1 MESIEYTP
9 ATELVQNYYYDYAK
23 FINLG
28 GRTVPYYKDT
38 LKAVQRRLLYA
49 SYLLTK
55 NGSYVKS
62 ARIVGETMGKFHPHG
77 NLSLDSTLVTTVH
90 SGLLEGRGNFGS
102 NVGVDPIDAA
112 ASRYTEV
119 RLKPL
124 IKEIAFKYI
133 EDVPF
138 YLNDLGVE
146 EPCYIPTMLPLNLV
160 QFSPHGEYT
169 TGIGVGLSFTLPM
182 FSLKSAIR
190 FIKKLISE
198 GTCKKEDIP
207 LVYKHIS
214 VPLTTRLFST
224 GSDSINIVSAY
235 NVSDNEK
242 EITIT
247 EFAPGLKI
255 KSALSK
261 LGVYIDKSKDNTDVL
276 VKLDRGKRTSDY
288 DLDKILSSQV
298 KFQMLFHDNERIRMY
313 SVTEIFLSVYNTF
326 KEAVLVSL
334 TKDKNK
340 IESLV
345 DTYKKLQNIKK
356 YLNPLNNHTA
366 QKIIDNEKYDEKEVK
381 RLLNYSIDTF
391 CKAQELEQEAK
402 KQLSSILNDINN
414 IDAFCLN
421 LYDMLEKSI

>member
-1 MESIEYTP
+1 MENIEYSP

-28 GRTVPYYKDT
+28 GRTVPFYKDT

-90 SGLLEGRGNFGS
+90 SGFLEGRGNFGS

-119 RLKPL
+119 RLNPL

-133 EDVPF
+133 EDVP
-138 YLNDLGVE
+138 YYMNDLGVE

-160 QFSPHGEYT
+160 QFSTHGEYT

-182 FSLKSAIR
+182 FTLKSAVK
-190 FIKKLISE
+190 FMKKLIKE

-214 VPLTTRLFST
+214 VPNTNKLFST
-224 GSDSINIVSAY
+224 GADSINVVSAY

-242 EITIT
+242 EINIT

-255 KSALSK
+255 KSALGK

-276 VKLDRGKRTSDY
+276 VKLDRGKKASDY
-288 DLDKILSSQV
+288 DLDKILSAQTR
-298 KFQMLFHDNERIRMY
+298 FQMLFHDNEKIRLY
-313 SVTEIFLSVYNTF
+313 SVAEIFLSVYNTF

-334 TKDKNK
+334 NKDKDK
-340 IESLV
+340 AEYLV
-345 DTYKKLQNIKK
+345 DTYQKLQKIKK
-356 YLNPLNNHTA
+356 YLNPLNKDTA
-366 QKIIDNEKYDEKEVK
+366 QKIITNESYEEKEVR
-381 RLLNYSIDTF
+381 RLLSYSIDTF
-391 CKAQELEQEAK
+391 CKADVLEDEAK
-402 KQLSSILNDINN
+402 KQLSDIVHNITN
-414 IDAFCLN
+414 IDDFCLH
-421 LYDMLEKSI
+421 LYEEAFD

>member
-1 MESIEYTP
+1 MENIEYSP

-28 GRTVPYYKDT
+28 GRTVPFYKDT

-90 SGLLEGRGNFGS
+90 SGFLEGRGNFGS

-119 RLKPL
+119 RLNPL

-133 EDVPF
+133 EDVP
-138 YLNDLGVE
+138 YYMNDLGVE

-160 QFSPHGEYT
+160 QFSTHGEYT

-182 FSLKSAIR
+182 FTLKSAVK
-190 FIKKLISE
+190 FMKKLIKE

-214 VPLTTRLFST
+214 VPNTNKLFST
-224 GSDSINIVSAY
+224 GADSINIVSAY

-242 EITIT
+242 EINIT

-255 KSALSK
+255 KSALGK

-276 VKLDRGKRTSDY
+276 VKLDRGKKASDY
-288 DLDKILSSQV
+288 DLDKILSAQTR
-298 KFQMLFHDNERIRMY
+298 FQMLFHDNEKIRLY
-313 SVTEIFLSVYNTF
+313 SVAEIFLSVYNTF

-334 TKDKNK
+334 NKDKDK
-340 IESLV
+340 AEYLV
-345 DTYKKLQNIKK
+345 DTYQKLQKIKK
-356 YLNPLNNHTA
+356 YLNPLNKDTA
-366 QKIIDNEKYDEKEVK
+366 QKIITNESYEEKEVR
-381 RLLNYSIDTF
+381 RLLSYSIDTF
-391 CKAQELEQEAK
+391 CKADVLEDEAK
-402 KQLSSILNDINN
+402 KQLSDIVHNITN
-414 IDAFCLN
+414 IDDFCLH
-421 LYDMLEKSI
+421 LYEEAFD

>member
-1 MESIEYTP
+1 MENIEYSP

-28 GRTVPYYKDT
+28 GRTVPFYKDT

-90 SGLLEGRGNFGS
+90 SGFLEGRGNFGS

-119 RLKPL
+119 RLNPL

-133 EDVPF
+133 EDVP
-138 YLNDLGVE
+138 YYMNDLGVE

-160 QFSPHGEYT
+160 QFSTHGEYT

-182 FSLKSAIR
+182 FTLKSAVK
-190 FIKKLISE
+190 FMKKLIKE

-214 VPLTTRLFST
+214 VPNTNKLFST
-224 GSDSINIVSAY
+224 GADSINIVSAY

-242 EITIT
+242 EINIT

-255 KSALSK
+255 KSALGK

-276 VKLDRGKRTSDY
+276 VKLDRGKKASDY
-288 DLDKILSSQV
+288 DLDKILSAQTR
-298 KFQMLFHDNERIRMY
+298 FQMLFHDNEKIRLY
-313 SVTEIFLSVYNTF
+313 SVAEIFLSVYNTF

-334 TKDKNK
+334 NKDKDK
-340 IESLV
+340 AEYLV
-345 DTYKKLQNIKK
+345 DTYQKLQKIKK
-356 YLNPLNNHTA
+356 YLNPLNKDTA
-366 QKIIDNEKYDEKEVK
+366 QKIISNESYEEKEVR
-381 RLLNYSIDTF
+381 RLLSYSIDTF
-391 CKAQELEQEAK
+391 CKADVLEDEAK
-402 KQLSSILNDINN
+402 KQLSDIVHNITN
-414 IDAFCLN
+414 IDDFCLH
-421 LYDMLEKSI
+421 LYEEAFD

>member
-1 MESIEYTP
+1 MENIEYSP

-28 GRTVPYYKDT
+28 GRTVPFYKDT

-90 SGLLEGRGNFGS
+90 SGFLEGRGNFGS

-119 RLKPL
+119 RLNPL

-133 EDVPF
+133 EDVP
-138 YLNDLGVE
+138 YYMNDLGVE

-160 QFSPHGEYT
+160 QFSTHGEYT

-182 FSLKSAIR
+182 FTLKSAVK
-190 FIKKLISE
+190 FMKKLIKE

-214 VPLTTRLFST
+214 VPNTNKLFST
-224 GSDSINIVSAY
+224 GADSINIVSAY

-242 EITIT
+242 EINIT

-255 KSALSK
+255 KSALGK

-276 VKLDRGKRTSDY
+276 VKLDRGKKSSDY
-288 DLDKILSSQV
+288 DLDKILSAQTR
-298 KFQMLFHDNERIRMY
+298 FQMLFHDNEKIRLY
-313 SVTEIFLSVYNTF
+313 SVAEIFLSVYNTF

-334 TKDKNK
+334 NKDKDK
-340 IESLV
+340 AEYLV
-345 DTYKKLQNIKK
+345 DTYQKLQKIKK
-356 YLNPLNNHTA
+356 YLNPLNKDTA
-366 QKIIDNEKYDEKEVK
+366 QKIITNESYEEKEVR
-381 RLLNYSIDTF
+381 RLLSYSIDTF
-391 CKAQELEQEAK
+391 CKADVLEVEAK
-402 KQLSSILNDINN
+402 KQLSDIVHNITN
-414 IDAFCLN
+414 IDDFCLH
-421 LYDMLEKSI
+421 LYEEAFD

>member
-1 MESIEYTP
+1 MENIEYSP

-28 GRTVPYYKDT
+28 GRTVPFYKDT

-90 SGLLEGRGNFGS
+90 SGFLEGRGNFGS

-119 RLKPL
+119 RLNPL

-133 EDVPF
+133 EDVP
-138 YLNDLGVE
+138 YYMNDLGVE

-160 QFSPHGEYT
+160 QFSTHGEYT

-182 FSLKSAIR
+182 FTLKSAVK
-190 FIKKLISE
+190 FMKKLIKE

-214 VPLTTRLFST
+214 VPNTNKLFST
-224 GSDSINIVSAY
+224 GADSINVVSAY
-235 NVSDNEK
+235 TVSDNEK
-242 EITIT
+242 EINIT

-255 KSALSK
+255 KSALGK

-276 VKLDRGKRTSDY
+276 VKLDRGKKASDY
-288 DLDKILSSQV
+288 DLDKILSAQTR
-298 KFQMLFHDNERIRMY
+298 FQMLFHDNEKIRLY
-313 SVTEIFLSVYNTF
+313 SVAEIFLSVYNTF

-334 TKDKNK
+334 NKDKDK
-340 IESLV
+340 AEYLV
-345 DTYKKLQNIKK
+345 DTYQKLQKIKK
-356 YLNPLNNHTA
+356 YLNPLNKDTA
-366 QKIIDNEKYDEKEVK
+366 QKIITNESYEEKEVR
-381 RLLNYSIDTF
+381 RLLSYSIDTF
-391 CKAQELEQEAK
+391 CKADVLEVEAK
-402 KQLSSILNDINN
+402 KQLSDIVHNITN
-414 IDAFCLN
+414 IDDFCLH
-421 LYDMLEKSI
+421 LYEEAFN

>member
-1 MESIEYTP
+1 MENIEYSP

-28 GRTVPYYKDT
+28 GRTVPFYKDT

-90 SGLLEGRGNFGS
+90 SGFLEGRGNFGS

-119 RLKPL
+119 RLNPL

-133 EDVPF
+133 EDVP
-138 YLNDLGVE
+138 YYMNDLGVE

-160 QFSPHGEYT
+160 QFSTHGEYT

-182 FSLKSAIR
+182 FTLKSAVK
-190 FIKKLISE
+190 FMKKLIKE

-214 VPLTTRLFST
+214 VPNTNKLFST
-224 GSDSINIVSAY
+224 GADSINIVSAY

-242 EITIT
+242 EINIT

-255 KSALSK
+255 KSALGK

-276 VKLDRGKRTSDY
+276 VKLDRGKKASDY
-288 DLDKILSSQV
+288 DLDKILSAQTR
-298 KFQMLFHDNERIRMY
+298 FQMLFHDNEKIRLY
-313 SVTEIFLSVYNTF
+313 SVAEIFLSVYNTF

-334 TKDKNK
+334 NKDKDK
-340 IESLV
+340 AEYLV
-345 DTYKKLQNIKK
+345 DTYQKLQKIKK
-356 YLNPLNNHTA
+356 YLNPLNKDTA
-366 QKIIDNEKYDEKEVK
+366 QKIITNESYEEKEVR
-381 RLLNYSIDTF
+381 RLLSYSIDTF
-391 CKAQELEQEAK
+391 CKADVLEVEAK
-402 KQLSSILNDINN
+402 KQLSDIVHNITN
-414 IDAFCLN
+414 IDDFCLH
-421 LYDMLEKSI
+421 LYEEAFN

>member
-1 MESIEYTP
+1 MENIEYSP

-28 GRTVPYYKDT
+28 GRTVPFYKDT

-90 SGLLEGRGNFGS
+90 SGFLEGRGNFGS

-119 RLKPL
+119 RLNPL

-133 EDVPF
+133 EDVP
-138 YLNDLGVE
+138 YYMNDLGVE

-160 QFSPHGEYT
+160 QFSTHGEYT

-182 FSLKSAIR
+182 FTLKSAVK
-190 FIKKLISE
+190 FMKKLIKE

-214 VPLTTRLFST
+214 VPNTNKLFST
-224 GSDSINIVSAY
+224 GADSINIVSAY

-242 EITIT
+242 EINIT

-255 KSALSK
+255 KSALGK

-276 VKLDRGKRTSDY
+276 VKLDRGKKSSDY
-288 DLDKILSSQV
+288 DLDKILSAQTR
-298 KFQMLFHDNERIRMY
+298 FQMLFHDNEKIRLY
-313 SVTEIFLSVYNTF
+313 SVAEIFLSVYNTF

-334 TKDKNK
+334 NKDKDK
-340 IESLV
+340 AEYLV
-345 DTYKKLQNIKK
+345 DTYQKLQKIKK
-356 YLNPLNNHTA
+356 YLNPLNKDTA
-366 QKIIDNEKYDEKEVK
+366 QKIITNESYEEKEVR
-381 RLLNYSIDTF
+381 RLLSYSIDTF
-391 CKAQELEQEAK
+391 CKADVLEVEAK
-402 KQLSSILNDINN
+402 KQLSDIVHNITN
-414 IDAFCLN
+414 IDDFCLH
-421 LYDMLEKSI
+421 LYEEAFN

>member
-1 MESIEYTP
+1 MENIEYSP

-28 GRTVPYYKDT
+28 GRTVPFYKDT

-90 SGLLEGRGNFGS
+90 SGFLEGRGNFGS

-119 RLKPL
+119 RLNPL

-133 EDVPF
+133 EDVP
-138 YLNDLGVE
+138 YYMNDLGVE

-160 QFSPHGEYT
+160 QFSTHGEYT

-182 FSLKSAIR
+182 FTLKSAVK
-190 FIKKLISE
+190 FMKKLIKE

-214 VPLTTRLFST
+214 VPNTNKLFST
-224 GSDSINIVSAY
+224 GADSINIVSAY

-242 EITIT
+242 EINIT

-255 KSALSK
+255 KSALGK

-276 VKLDRGKRTSDY
+276 VKLDRGKKASDY
-288 DLDKILSSQV
+288 DLDKILSAQTR
-298 KFQMLFHDNERIRMY
+298 FQMLFHDNEKIRLY
-313 SVTEIFLSVYNTF
+313 SVAEIFLSVYNTF

-334 TKDKNK
+334 NKDKDK
-340 IESLV
+340 AEYLV
-345 DTYKKLQNIKK
+345 DTYQKLQKIKK
-356 YLNPLNNHTA
+356 YLNPLNKDTA
-366 QKIIDNEKYDEKEVK
+366 QKIITNESYEEKEVR
-381 RLLNYSIDTF
+381 RLLSYSIDTF
-391 CKAQELEQEAK
+391 CKADVLEDEAK
-402 KQLSSILNDINN
+402 KQLSDIVHNITN
-414 IDAFCLN
+414 IDDFCLH
-421 LYDMLEKSI
+421 LYEEAFN

>member
-1 MESIEYTP
+1 MENIEYSP

-28 GRTVPYYKDT
+28 GRTVPFYKDT

-90 SGLLEGRGNFGS
+90 SGFLEGRGNFGS

-119 RLKPL
+119 RLNPL

-133 EDVPF
+133 EDVP
-138 YLNDLGVE
+138 YYMNDLGVE

-160 QFSPHGEYT
+160 QFSTHGEYT

-182 FSLKSAIR
+182 FTLKSAVK
-190 FIKKLISE
+190 FMKKLIKE

-214 VPLTTRLFST
+214 VPTTNKLFSI
-224 GSDSINIVSAY
+224 GADSINIVSAY
-235 NVSDNEK
+235 NVSSNEK
-242 EITIT
+242 EVNIT

-255 KSALSK
+255 KSALNK

-276 VKLDRGKRTSDY
+276 VKLDRGKKASDY
-288 DLDKILSSQV
+288 DLDKILSAQTR
-298 KFQMLFHDNERIRMY
+298 FQMLFHNNEKIRLY
-313 SVTEIFLSVYNTF
+313 SVAEIFLSVYNTF

-334 TKDKNK
+334 NKDKDK
-340 IESLV
+340 AEYLV
-345 DTYKKLQNIKK
+345 DTYQKLQKIKK
-356 YLNPLNNHTA
+356 YLNPLNKDTA
-366 QKIIDNEKYDEKEVK
+366 QKIITNKSYDEKEVR
-381 RLLNYSIDTF
+381 RLLSYSIDTF
-391 CKAQELEQEAK
+391 CKADVLEVEAK
-402 KQLSSILNDINN
+402 NQLADIVYNITN
-414 IDAFCLN
+414 IDDFCLQ
-421 LYDMLEKSI
+421 LYEEAFN

>member
-1 MESIEYTP
+1 MENIEYSP

-28 GRTVPYYKDT
+28 GRTVPFYKDT

-90 SGLLEGRGNFGS
+90 SGFLEGRGNFGS

-119 RLKPL
+119 RLNPL

-133 EDVPF
+133 EDVP
-138 YLNDLGVE
+138 YYMNDLGVE

-160 QFSPHGEYT
+160 QFSTHGEYT

-182 FSLKSAIR
+182 FTLKSAVK
-190 FIKKLISE
+190 FMKKLIKE

-214 VPLTTRLFST
+214 VPNTNKLFST
-224 GSDSINIVSAY
+224 GADSINVVSAY

-242 EITIT
+242 EINIT

-255 KSALSK
+255 KSALGK

-276 VKLDRGKRTSDY
+276 VKLDRGKKASDY
-288 DLDKILSSQV
+288 DLDKILSAQTR
-298 KFQMLFHDNERIRMY
+298 FQMLFHDNEKIRLY
-313 SVTEIFLSVYNTF
+313 SVAEIFLSVYNTF

-334 TKDKNK
+334 DKDKDK
-340 IESLV
+340 AEYLV
-345 DTYKKLQNIKK
+345 DTYQKLQKIKK
-356 YLNPLNNHTA
+356 YLNPLNKDTA
-366 QKIIDNEKYDEKEVK
+366 QKIITNESYEEKEVR
-381 RLLNYSIDTF
+381 RLLSYSIDTF
-391 CKAQELEQEAK
+391 CKADVLEVEAK
-402 KQLSSILNDINN
+402 KQLSDIVHNITN
-414 IDAFCLN
+414 IDDFCLH
-421 LYDMLEKSI
+421 LYEEAFN

>member
-1 MESIEYTP
+1 MENIEYSP

-28 GRTVPYYKDT
+28 GRTVPFYKDT

-90 SGLLEGRGNFGS
+90 SGFLEGRGNFGS

-119 RLKPL
+119 RLNPL

-133 EDVPF
+133 EDVP
-138 YLNDLGVE
+138 YYMNDLGVE

-160 QFSPHGEYT
+160 QFSTHGEYT

-182 FSLKSAIR
+182 FTLKSAVK
-190 FIKKLISE
+190 FMKKLIKE

-214 VPLTTRLFST
+214 VPNTNKLFST
-224 GSDSINIVSAY
+224 GADSINVVSAY

-242 EITIT
+242 EINIT

-255 KSALSK
+255 KSALGK

-276 VKLDRGKRTSDY
+276 VKLDRGKKASDY
-288 DLDKILSSQV
+288 DLDKILSAQTR
-298 KFQMLFHDNERIRMY
+298 FQMLFHDNEKIRLY
-313 SVTEIFLSVYNTF
+313 SVAEIFLSVYNTF

-334 TKDKNK
+334 NKDKDK
-340 IESLV
+340 AEYLV
-345 DTYKKLQNIKK
+345 DTYQKLQKIKK
-356 YLNPLNNHTA
+356 YLNPLNKDTA
-366 QKIIDNEKYDEKEVK
+366 QKIITNESYEEKEVR
-381 RLLNYSIDTF
+381 RLLSYSIDTF
-391 CKAQELEQEAK
+391 CKADVLEVEAK
-402 KQLSSILNDINN
+402 KQLSDIVHNITN
-414 IDAFCLN
+414 IDDFCLH
-421 LYDMLEKSI
+421 LYEEAFN

>member
-1 MESIEYTP
+1 MENIEYSP

-28 GRTVPYYKDT
+28 GRTVPFYKDT

-90 SGLLEGRGNFGS
+90 SGFLEGRGNFGS

-119 RLKPL
+119 RLNPL

-133 EDVPF
+133 EDVP
-138 YLNDLGVE
+138 YYMNDLGVE

-160 QFSPHGEYT
+160 QFSTHGEYT

-182 FSLKSAIR
+182 FTLKSAVK
-190 FIKKLISE
+190 FMKKLIKE

-214 VPLTTRLFST
+214 VPNTNKLFST
-224 GSDSINIVSAY
+224 GADSINIVSAY
-235 NVSDNEK
+235 NISDNEK
-242 EITIT
+242 EINIT

-255 KSALSK
+255 KSALGK

-276 VKLDRGKRTSDY
+276 VKLDRGKKASDY
-288 DLDKILSSQV
+288 DLDKILSAQTR
-298 KFQMLFHDNERIRMY
+298 FQMLFHDNEKIRLY
-313 SVTEIFLSVYNTF
+313 SVAEIFLSVYNTF

-334 TKDKNK
+334 NKDKDK
-340 IESLV
+340 AEYLV
-345 DTYKKLQNIKK
+345 DTYQKLQKIKK
-356 YLNPLNNHTA
+356 YLNPLNKDTA
-366 QKIIDNEKYDEKEVK
+366 QKIITNESYEEKEVR
-381 RLLNYSIDTF
+381 RLLSYSIDTF
-391 CKAQELEQEAK
+391 CKADVLEDEAK
-402 KQLSSILNDINN
+402 KQLSDIVHNITN
-414 IDAFCLN
+414 IDDFCLH
-421 LYDMLEKSI
+421 LYEEAFD

>member
-1 MESIEYTP
+1 MENIEYSP

-28 GRTVPYYKDT
+28 GRTVPFYKDT

-90 SGLLEGRGNFGS
+90 SGFLEGRGNFGS

-119 RLKPL
+119 RLNPL

-133 EDVPF
+133 EDVP
-138 YLNDLGVE
+138 YYMNDLGVE

-160 QFSPHGEYT
+160 QFSTHGEYT

-182 FSLKSAIR
+182 FTLKSAVK
-190 FIKKLISE
+190 FMKKLIKE

-214 VPLTTRLFST
+214 VPNTNKLFST
-224 GSDSINIVSAY
+224 GADSINIVSAY

-242 EITIT
+242 EINIT

-255 KSALSK
+255 KSALGK

-276 VKLDRGKRTSDY
+276 VKLDRGKKASDY
-288 DLDKILSSQV
+288 DLDKILSAQTR
-298 KFQMLFHDNERIRMY
+298 FQMLFHDNEKIRLY
-313 SVTEIFLSVYNTF
+313 SVAEIFLSVYNTF

-334 TKDKNK
+334 NKDKDK
-340 IESLV
+340 AEYLV
-345 DTYKKLQNIKK
+345 DTYQKLQKIKK
-356 YLNPLNNHTA
+356 YLNPLNKDTA
-366 QKIIDNEKYDEKEVK
+366 QKIISNESYEEKEVR
-381 RLLNYSIDTF
+381 RLLSYSIDTF
-391 CKAQELEQEAK
+391 CKADVLEVEAK
-402 KQLSSILNDINN
+402 KQLSDIVHNITN
-414 IDAFCLN
+414 IDDFCLH
-421 LYDMLEKSI
+421 LYEEAFN

>member
-1 MESIEYTP
+1 MENIEYSP

-28 GRTVPYYKDT
+28 GRTVPFYKDT

-90 SGLLEGRGNFGS
+90 SGFLEGRGNFGS

-119 RLKPL
+119 RLNPL

-133 EDVPF
+133 EDVP
-138 YLNDLGVE
+138 YYMNDLGVE

-160 QFSPHGEYT
+160 QFSTHGEYT

-182 FSLKSAIR
+182 FTLKSAVK
-190 FIKKLISE
+190 FMKKLIKE

-214 VPLTTRLFST
+214 VPTTNKLFSI
-224 GSDSINIVSAY
+224 GADSINIVSAY
-235 NVSDNEK
+235 NVSSNEK
-242 EITIT
+242 EVNIT

-255 KSALSK
+255 KSALNK

-276 VKLDRGKRTSDY
+276 VKLDRGKKASDY
-288 DLDKILSSQV
+288 DLDKILSAQTR
-298 KFQMLFHDNERIRMY
+298 FQMLFHNNEKIRLY
-313 SVTEIFLSVYNTF
+313 SVAEIFLSVYNTF

-334 TKDKNK
+334 NKDKDK
-340 IESLV
+340 AEYLV
-345 DTYKKLQNIKK
+345 DTYQKLQKIKK
-356 YLNPLNNHTA
+356 YLNPLNKDTA
-366 QKIIDNEKYDEKEVK
+366 QKIITNESYDEKEVR
-381 RLLNYSIDTF
+381 RLLSYSIDTF
-391 CKAQELEQEAK
+391 CKADVLEVEAK
-402 KQLSSILNDINN
+402 NQLADIVYNITN
-414 IDAFCLN
+414 IDDFCLQ
-421 LYDMLEKSI
+421 LYEEAFN

>member
-1 MESIEYTP
+1 MENIEYSP

-28 GRTVPYYKDT
+28 GRTVPFYKDT

-90 SGLLEGRGNFGS
+90 SGFLEGRGNFGS

-119 RLKPL
+119 RLNPL

-133 EDVPF
+133 EDVP
-138 YLNDLGVE
+138 YYMNDLGVE

-160 QFSPHGEYT
+160 QFSTHGEYT

-182 FSLKSAIR
+182 FTLKSAVK
-190 FIKKLISE
+190 FMKKLIKE

-207 LVYKHIS
+207 LVYKHIC
-214 VPLTTRLFST
+214 VPNTNKLFST
-224 GSDSINIVSAY
+224 GADSINVVSAY
-235 NVSDNEK
+235 NVSNNEK
-242 EITIT
+242 EINIT

-255 KSALSK
+255 KSALGK

-276 VKLDRGKRTSDY
+276 VKLDRGKKASDY
-288 DLDKILSSQV
+288 DLDKILSAQTR
-298 KFQMLFHDNERIRMY
+298 FQMLFHDNEKIRLY

-334 TKDKNK
+334 NKDKDK
-340 IESLV
+340 AEYLV
-345 DTYKKLQNIKK
+345 DTYQKLQKIKK
-356 YLNPLNNHTA
+356 YLNPLNKDTA
-366 QKIIDNEKYDEKEVK
+366 QKIITNESYEEKEVR
-381 RLLNYSIDTF
+381 RLLSYSIDTF
-391 CKAQELEQEAK
+391 CKADVLEDEAK
-402 KQLSSILNDINN
+402 KQLSDIVHNITN
-414 IDAFCLN
+414 IDDFCLH
-421 LYDMLEKSI
+421 LYEEAFD

>member
-1 MESIEYTP
+1 MENIEYSP

-28 GRTVPYYKDT
+28 GRTVPFYKDT

-90 SGLLEGRGNFGS
+90 SGFLEGRGNFGS

-119 RLKPL
+119 RLNPL

-133 EDVPF
+133 EDVP
-138 YLNDLGVE
+138 YYMNDLGVE

-160 QFSPHGEYT
+160 QFSTHGEYT

-182 FSLKSAIR
+182 FTLKSAVK
-190 FIKKLISE
+190 FMKKLIKE

-214 VPLTTRLFST
+214 VPNTNKLFST
-224 GSDSINIVSAY
+224 GADSINIVSAY

-242 EITIT
+242 EINIT

-255 KSALSK
+255 KSALGK

-276 VKLDRGKRTSDY
+276 VKLDRGKKASDY
-288 DLDKILSSQV
+288 DLDKILSAQTR
-298 KFQMLFHDNERIRMY
+298 FQMLFHDNEKIRLY
-313 SVTEIFLSVYNTF
+313 SVAEIFLSVYNTF

-334 TKDKNK
+334 NKDKDK
-340 IESLV
+340 AEYLV
-345 DTYKKLQNIKK
+345 DTYQKLQKIKK
-356 YLNPLNNHTA
+356 YLNPLNKDTA
-366 QKIIDNEKYDEKEVK
+366 QKIISNESYEEKEVR
-381 RLLNYSIDTF
+381 RLLSYSIDTF
-391 CKAQELEQEAK
+391 CKADVLEDEAK
-402 KQLSSILNDINN
+402 KQLSDIVHNITN
-414 IDAFCLN
+414 IDDFCLH
-421 LYDMLEKSI
+421 LYEEAFN

>member
-1 MESIEYTP
+1 MENIEYSP

-28 GRTVPYYKDT
+28 GRTVPFYKDT

-90 SGLLEGRGNFGS
+90 SGFLEGRGNFGS

-119 RLKPL
+119 RLNPL

-133 EDVPF
+133 EDVP
-138 YLNDLGVE
+138 YYMNDLGVE

-160 QFSPHGEYT
+160 QFSTHGEYT

-182 FSLKSAIR
+182 FTLKSAVK
-190 FIKKLISE
+190 FMKKLIKE

-214 VPLTTRLFST
+214 VPTTNKLFSI
-224 GSDSINIVSAY
+224 GADSINIVSAY
-235 NVSDNEK
+235 NVSSNEK
-242 EITIT
+242 EVNIT

-255 KSALSK
+255 KSALNK

-276 VKLDRGKRTSDY
+276 VKLDRGKKASDY
-288 DLDKILSSQV
+288 DLDKILSAQTR
-298 KFQMLFHDNERIRMY
+298 FQMLFHNNEKIRLY
-313 SVTEIFLSVYNTF
+313 SVAEIFLSVYNTF

-334 TKDKNK
+334 NKDKDK
-340 IESLV
+340 AEYLV
-345 DTYKKLQNIKK
+345 DTYQKLQKIKK
-356 YLNPLNNHTA
+356 YLNPLNKDTA
-366 QKIIDNEKYDEKEVK
+366 QKIITNESYEEKEVR
-381 RLLNYSIDTF
+381 RLLSYSIDTF
-391 CKAQELEQEAK
+391 CKADVLEVEAK
-402 KQLSSILNDINN
+402 KQLSDIVHNITN
-414 IDAFCLN
+414 IDDFCLH
-421 LYDMLEKSI
+421 LYEEAFN

>member
-1 MESIEYTP
+1 MENIEYSP

-28 GRTVPYYKDT
+28 GRTVPFYKDT

-90 SGLLEGRGNFGS
+90 SGFLEGRGNFGS

-119 RLKPL
+119 RLNPL

-133 EDVPF
+133 EDVP
-138 YLNDLGVE
+138 YYMNDLGVE

-160 QFSPHGEYT
+160 QFSTHGEYT

-182 FSLKSAIR
+182 FTLKSAVK
-190 FIKKLISE
+190 FMKKLIKE

-214 VPLTTRLFST
+214 VPNTNKLFST
-224 GSDSINIVSAY
+224 GADSINVVSAY

-242 EITIT
+242 EINIT

-255 KSALSK
+255 KSALGK

-276 VKLDRGKRTSDY
+276 VKLDRGKKASDY
-288 DLDKILSSQV
+288 DLDKILSAQTR
-298 KFQMLFHDNERIRMY
+298 FQMLFHDNEKIRLY

-334 TKDKNK
+334 NKDKDK
-340 IESLV
+340 AEYLV
-345 DTYKKLQNIKK
+345 DTYQKLQKIKK
-356 YLNPLNNHTA
+356 YLNPLNKDTA
-366 QKIIDNEKYDEKEVK
+366 QKIITNESYEEKEVR
-381 RLLNYSIDTF
+381 RLLSYSIDTF
-391 CKAQELEQEAK
+391 CKADVLEVEAK
-402 KQLSSILNDINN
+402 KQLSDIVHNITN
-414 IDAFCLN
+414 IDDFCLH
-421 LYDMLEKSI
+421 LYEEAFN

>member
-1 MESIEYTP
+1 MENIEYSP

-28 GRTVPYYKDT
+28 GRTVPFYKDT

-90 SGLLEGRGNFGS
+90 SGFLEGRGNFGS

-119 RLKPL
+119 RLNPL

-133 EDVPF
+133 EDVP
-138 YLNDLGVE
+138 YYMNDLGVE

-160 QFSPHGEYT
+160 QFSTHGEYT

-182 FSLKSAIR
+182 FTLKSAVK
-190 FIKKLISE
+190 FMKKLIKE

-214 VPLTTRLFST
+214 VPNTNKLFST
-224 GSDSINIVSAY
+224 GADSINIVSAY

-242 EITIT
+242 EINIT

-255 KSALSK
+255 KSALGK

-276 VKLDRGKRTSDY
+276 VKLDRGKKSSDY
-288 DLDKILSSQV
+288 DLDKILSAQTR
-298 KFQMLFHDNERIRMY
+298 FQMLFHDNEKIRLY
-313 SVTEIFLSVYNTF
+313 SVAEIFLSVYNTF

-334 TKDKNK
+334 NKDKDK
-340 IESLV
+340 AEYLV
-345 DTYKKLQNIKK
+345 DTYQKLQKIKK
-356 YLNPLNNHTA
+356 YLNPLNKDTA
-366 QKIIDNEKYDEKEVK
+366 QKIITNESYEEKEVR
-381 RLLNYSIDTF
+381 RLLSYSIDTF
-391 CKAQELEQEAK
+391 CKADVLEDEAK
-402 KQLSSILNDINN
+402 KQLSDIVHNITN
-414 IDAFCLN
+414 IDDFCLH
-421 LYDMLEKSI
+421 LYEEAFD

>member
-1 MESIEYTP
+1 MENIEYSP

-28 GRTVPYYKDT
+28 GRTVPFYKDT

-90 SGLLEGRGNFGS
+90 SGFLEGRGNFGS

-119 RLKPL
+119 RLNPL

-133 EDVPF
+133 EDVP
-138 YLNDLGVE
+138 YYMNDLGVE

-160 QFSPHGEYT
+160 QFSTHGEYT

-182 FSLKSAIR
+182 FTLKSAVK
-190 FIKKLISE
+190 FMKKLIKE

-214 VPLTTRLFST
+214 VPNTNKLFST
-224 GSDSINIVSAY
+224 GADSINVVSAY
-235 NVSDNEK
+235 NVSNNEK
-242 EITIT
+242 EINIT

-255 KSALSK
+255 KSALGK

-276 VKLDRGKRTSDY
+276 VKLDRGKKASDY
-288 DLDKILSSQV
+288 DLDKILSAQTR
-298 KFQMLFHDNERIRMY
+298 FQMLFHDNEKIRLY
-313 SVTEIFLSVYNTF
+313 SVAEIFLSVYNTF

-334 TKDKNK
+334 NKDKDK
-340 IESLV
+340 AEYLV
-345 DTYKKLQNIKK
+345 DTYQKLQKIKK
-356 YLNPLNNHTA
+356 YLNPLNKDTA
-366 QKIIDNEKYDEKEVK
+366 QKIITNESYEEKEVR
-381 RLLNYSIDTF
+381 RLLSYSIDTF
-391 CKAQELEQEAK
+391 CKADVLEVEAK
-402 KQLSSILNDINN
+402 KQLSDIVHNITN
-414 IDAFCLN
+414 IDDFCLH
-421 LYDMLEKSI
+421 LYEEAFN

>member
-1 MESIEYTP
+1 MENIEYSP

-28 GRTVPYYKDT
+28 GRTVPFYKDT

-90 SGLLEGRGNFGS
+90 SGFLEGRGNFGS

-119 RLKPL
+119 RLNPL

-133 EDVPF
+133 EDVP
-138 YLNDLGVE
+138 YYMNDLGVE

-160 QFSPHGEYT
+160 QFSTHGEYT

-182 FSLKSAIR
+182 FTLKSAVK
-190 FIKKLISE
+190 FMKKLIKE

-214 VPLTTRLFST
+214 VPTTNKLFSI
-224 GSDSINIVSAY
+224 GADSINIVSAY
-235 NVSDNEK
+235 NVSSNEK
-242 EITIT
+242 EVNIT

-255 KSALSK
+255 KSALNK

-276 VKLDRGKRTSDY
+276 VKLDRGKKASDY
-288 DLDKILSSQV
+288 DLDKILSAQTR
-298 KFQMLFHDNERIRMY
+298 FQMLFHNNEKIRLY
-313 SVTEIFLSVYNTF
+313 SVAEIFLSVYNTF

-334 TKDKNK
+334 NKDKDK
-340 IESLV
+340 AEYLV
-345 DTYKKLQNIKK
+345 DTYQKLQKIKK
-356 YLNPLNNHTA
+356 YLNPLNKDTA
-366 QKIIDNEKYDEKEVK
+366 QKIITNESYEEKEVR
-381 RLLNYSIDTF
+381 RLLSYSIDTF
-391 CKAQELEQEAK
+391 CKADVLEVEAK
-402 KQLSSILNDINN
+402 NQLADIVYNITN
-414 IDAFCLN
+414 IDDFCLQ
-421 LYDMLEKSI
+421 LYEEAFN

>member
-1 MESIEYTP
+1 MENIEYSP

-28 GRTVPYYKDT
+28 GRTVPFYKDT

-90 SGLLEGRGNFGS
+90 SGFLEGRGNFGS

-119 RLKPL
+119 RLNPL

-133 EDVPF
+133 EDVP
-138 YLNDLGVE
+138 YYMNDLGVE

-160 QFSPHGEYT
+160 QFSTHGEYT

-182 FSLKSAIR
+182 FTLKSAVK
-190 FIKKLISE
+190 FMKKLIKE

-214 VPLTTRLFST
+214 VPNTNKLFST
-224 GSDSINIVSAY
+224 GADSINIVSAY

-242 EITIT
+242 EINIT

-255 KSALSK
+255 KSALGK

-276 VKLDRGKRTSDY
+276 VKLDRGKKASDY
-288 DLDKILSSQV
+288 DLDKILSAQTR
-298 KFQMLFHDNERIRMY
+298 FQMLFHDNEKIRLY
-313 SVTEIFLSVYNTF
+313 SVDEIFLSVYNTF

-334 TKDKNK
+334 NKDKDK
-340 IESLV
+340 AEYLV
-345 DTYKKLQNIKK
+345 DTYQKLQKIKK
-356 YLNPLNNHTA
+356 YLNPLNKDTA
-366 QKIIDNEKYDEKEVK
+366 QKIISNESYEEKEVR
-381 RLLNYSIDTF
+381 RLLSYSIDTF
-391 CKAQELEQEAK
+391 CKEDVIEDEAK
-402 KQLSSILNDINN
+402 KQLSDIVHNITN
-414 IDAFCLN
+414 IDDFCLH
-421 LYDMLEKSI
+421 LYEEAFN

>member
-1 MESIEYTP
+1 MENIEYSP

-28 GRTVPYYKDT
+28 GRTVPFYKDT

-90 SGLLEGRGNFGS
+90 SGFLEGRGNFGS

-119 RLKPL
+119 RLNPL

-133 EDVPF
+133 EDVP
-138 YLNDLGVE
+138 YYMNDLGVE

-160 QFSPHGEYT
+160 QFSTHGEYT

-182 FSLKSAIR
+182 FTLKSAVK
-190 FIKKLISE
+190 FMKKLIKE

-214 VPLTTRLFST
+214 VPNTNKLFST
-224 GSDSINIVSAY
+224 GADSINIVSAY

-242 EITIT
+242 EINIT

-255 KSALSK
+255 KSALGK

-276 VKLDRGKRTSDY
+276 VKLDRGKKASDY
-288 DLDKILSSQV
+288 DLDKILSAQTR
-298 KFQMLFHDNERIRMY
+298 FQMLFHDNEKIRLY
-313 SVTEIFLSVYNTF
+313 SVAEIFLSVYNTF

-334 TKDKNK
+334 DKDKDK
-340 IESLV
+340 AEYLV
-345 DTYKKLQNIKK
+345 DTYQKLQKIKK
-356 YLNPLNNHTA
+356 YLNPLNKDTA
-366 QKIIDNEKYDEKEVK
+366 QKIITNESYEEKEVR
-381 RLLNYSIDTF
+381 RLLSYSIDTF
-391 CKAQELEQEAK
+391 CKADVLEVEAK
-402 KQLSSILNDINN
+402 KQLSDIVHNITN
-414 IDAFCLN
+414 IDDFCLH
-421 LYDMLEKSI
+421 LYEEAFN